1 MRETSWFLPRST
13 RFRGPYFK
21 FAGDLQ
27 ESSSR
32 GKSWGFRML
41 FDRSPRSIQ
50 KIVTLRNRASDD
62 AWSASMQN
70 PSFLI
75 LFLLLLPFLFSSLP
89 FILFLFRVVFVSQI
103 IDRAIRDAHAS
114 ETKSEGREREMVLRL
129 KEVATDVEVT
139 TSVCQRRLTIRIFRY
154 FYRSNVLL
162 RQYCSSS
169 FLFCLF
175 LNDLPR
181 YIYISFNSLLALIRC
196 SRGISQAA
204 SILRDYDSNPR
215 LIIAQT
221 LG

>member
-1 MRETSWFLPRST
+1 
-13 RFRGPYFK
+13 
-21 FAGDLQ
+21 
-27 ESSSR
+27 
-32 GKSWGFRML
+32 ML